1 MSNPITRQVSTVA
14 VIGAGPV
21 GLAAAAHLVERGLSP
36 IVLEAGEG
44 PADAVRQWGHVRLF
58 SPWRF
63 DIDSAARRLLE
74 AQGWVAPDPDGLPT
88 GAELIDT
95 YLAPLA
101 KTPELAPHLRYGTRV
116 VAVSRVGVDKTRT
129 IDREGRPYL
138 VRSRTT
144 AGEWSDLIVDAVI
157 DASGTWTQRNPLGAH
172 GLAAPGEDHD
182 AAWAAGPLPD
192 VLGAERD
199 RFAGK
204 RNLVVGMGHSA
215 ANTLLNL
222 ATLKEAEPETTVVW
236 AIRSQSPARLY
247 GGGSADALP
256 ARGTIGTRLRQLV
269 ESGAIELVTGYTI
282 DRFENRDNGAVAVVG
297 NIGGVEHVIET
308 DHVAAATGFRPDLDM
323 LREVRLEIDST
334 VEAPAKLAPLID
346 PNFHSCGTVPP
357 HGEADLAQPDEG
369 FYLVGMKSYGRA
381 PTFLLATGYEQVR
394 SIAAALAGDREAA
407 DKVELDLPETGV
419 CSSSR
424 SLEATSIADAA
435 EGSGCCGSTTAEAAG
450 SGCGTSA
457 DGGSGCRTAQP
468 EPVSIGARGLATGV
482 LHGYSGE
489 RIELKQTGGSC
500 CG

>member
-1 MSNPITRQVSTVA
+1 MPNPITRQVSTVA

-21 GLAAAAHLVERGLSP
+21 GLAAAAHLVERGLTP

-44 PADAVRQWGHVRLF
+44 PAAAIGQWGHVRLF

-74 AQGWVAPDPDGLPT
+74 AQGWTEPDPEGLPT
-88 GAELIDT
+88 GAELIDA

-138 VRSRTT
+138 VRTRTT
-144 AGEWSDLIVDAVI
+144 AGEWEDLTVDAVI

-172 GLAAPGEDHD
+172 GLAAPGEDHS

-192 VLGAERD
+192 VLGIERD

-204 RNLVVGMGHSA
+204 RTLVVGMGHSA

-222 ATLKEAEPETTVVW
+222 ASLAEAEPNTTITW
-236 AIRSQSPARLY
+236 AIRGDSPQRLY

-256 ARGTIGTRLRQLV
+256 ARGTIGTRLRELV
-269 ESGAIELVTGYTI
+269 ETGAIELVTGFTI
-282 DRFENRDNGAVAVVG
+282 DRFEERDNGAVAVLG
-297 NIGGVEHVIET
+297 NIGGIEQVIEA
-308 DHVAAATGFRPDLDM
+308 DQVAAATGFRSDLEM
-323 LREVRLEIDST
+323 LREVRLDLDAI

-357 HGEADLAQPDEG
+357 HGEAELAQPDEG

-435 EGSGCCGSTTAEAAG
+435 ESAGCCGATDSADPGCETSAENE
-450 SGCGTSA
+450 SGCGT
-457 DGGSGCRTAQP
+457 AQA
-468 EPVSIGARGLATGV
+468 EPVTIGERGLATGV

-489 RIELKQTGGSC
+489 RIELKQTGGC